1 MSLLDLPL
9 AIVALLSLV
18 SYLECQ
24 PHLTPPSTSDSGTIP
39 SNITT
44 PSTVDSS
51 ITPDF
56 RDPCAQLPLTPDLWQ
71 SLDLDNYL
79 KSFPDVERLSLEL
92 FAEKAGATNFEC
104 GIGKICDANQ
114 ICFPVRGR
122 DWYILVAAQNWN
134 SFSNEMYR
142 AMTFALSI
150 VGGLASSIVND
161 YAPKE
166 PDIIMIDQQF
176 WGILVGICGTIPG
189 FAFPERFAYFGATIW
204 PVIQDGTGLAA
215 NLLNTYHNVI
225 ATLPTDESSK
235 TMDVQ
240 YLLSKAQKQVQAQLS
255 NSMNRTI
262 SEGISTDKGLYGV
275 LKGGVFLN
283 DQFVT
288 AERSED
294 EIKAA
299 ISVVARARL
308 LAAVWKATNHFI
320 IRGYKPCTQDGPN
333 GALPDD
339 DVFSYC
345 SPDGM

>member
-1 MSLLDLPL
+1 
-9 AIVALLSLV
+9 
-18 SYLECQ
+18 
-24 PHLTPPSTSDSGTIP
+24 
-39 SNITT
+39 
-44 PSTVDSS
+44 
-51 ITPDF
+51 
-56 RDPCAQLPLTPDLWQ
+56 
-71 SLDLDNYL
+71 
-79 KSFPDVERLSLEL
+79 
-92 FAEKAGATNFEC
+92 
-104 GIGKICDANQ
+104 
-114 ICFPVRGR
+114 
-122 DWYILVAAQNWN
+122 
-134 SFSNEMYR
+134 
-142 AMTFALSI
+142 
-150 VGGLASSIVND
+150 
-161 YAPKE
+161 
-166 PDIIMIDQQF
+166 
-176 WGILVGICGTIPG
+176 
-189 FAFPERFAYFGATIW
+189 
-204 PVIQDGTGLAA
+204 
-215 NLLNTYHNVI
+215 
-225 ATLPTDESSK
+225 
-235 TMDVQ
+235 MDVQ

-345 SPDGM
+345 SPDGIMMNVVQSHRGKLLQKFPSAHLLSPKYNLTTQYFVEQSWNCQDKYGSYNYDPYKGKALPANPDAECIVSLAVCDMTRKDIQKMAKKKGIVKACREVGGLPKI